1 MKIRRAWL
9 ATWVLALFM
18 LGFPHEVFADNSVR
32 DALENNEDVS
42 EVEVNEEMEG
52 ARESSDQSV
61 WGVLFQLGL
70 ALGAVILVMFLLLK
84 LLANR
89 TNRFQSTS
97 TMQNL
102 GGIGLGQQKSVQLIR
117 VGDRL
122 LVVGV
127 GQTIQL
133 LREIEDEAEA
143 KALIALAED
152 QQTTDFTSKAR
163 ALLKGDKMEEKD
175 GRSVYSQVD
184 SHMRDVKQQKES
196 GLNRVE
202 DRK

>member
-1 MKIRRAWL
+1 MKIGKTWL
-9 ATWVLALFM
+9 AICIFAFFT
-18 LGFPHEVFADNSVR
+18 LGLPQEAFADNSVR
-32 DALENNEDVS
+32 DALENNEGVG
-42 EVEVNEEMEG
+42 EGNEE
-52 ARESSDQSV
+52 REEAEESGEQSL

-70 ALGAVILVMFLLLK
+70 ALGAVILVMFFLLK

-89 TNRFQSTS
+89 TNRFQATS

-127 GQTIQL
+127 GQSIQL

-152 QQTTDFTSKAR
+152 QQTTDFTSKGR
-163 ALLKGDKMEEKD
+163 ALLKGDKLEEND
-175 GRSVYSQVD
+175 EHSIYSQMDV
-184 SHMRDVKQQKES
+184 HMRDVKRQKES

-202 DRK
+202 GRK

>member
-1 MKIRRAWL
+1 MKIVRAWL
-9 ATWVLALFM
+9 ATCMLALFM
-18 LGFPHEVFADNSVR
+18 LGLPHEGFADNSVR
-32 DALENNEDVS
+32 DALENNEG
-42 EVEVNEEMEG
+42 VNEGNEEEEG
-52 ARESSDQSV
+52 AGESGEQSL

-89 TNRFQSTS
+89 TNRFQATS

-127 GQTIQL
+127 GQTIEL

-143 KALIALAED
+143 KALIALAEE
-152 QQTTDFTSKAR
+152 QQTTDFTGKAR
-163 ALLKGDKMEEKD
+163 ALLKGDKMEANEE
-175 GRSVYSQVD
+175 RSIYSQMDV
-184 SHMRDVKQQKES
+184 HMRDVKRQKES

-202 DRK
+202 GRK

>member
-1 MKIRRAWL
+1 MKIRKAWL
-9 ATWVLALFM
+9 ATWLLILLLFG
-18 LGFPHEVFADNSVR
+18 LPHEVYADASVR
-32 DALENNEDVS
+32 DALENNEGVGEGIEDS
-42 EVEVNEEMEG
+42 EG
-52 ARESSDQSV
+52 AVASDGQSV
-61 WGVLFQLGL
+61 WSVLFQLGL
-70 ALGAVILVMFLLLK
+70 ALGAVIFVMFLLLR

-89 TNRFQSTS
+89 TNRFQATS

-143 KALIALAED
+143 KALITLAEERQTGDVTSRALAY
-152 QQTTDFTSKAR
+152 
-163 ALLKGDKMEEKD
+163 LKGDKRQEDDE
-175 GRSVYSQVD
+175 GSFYSQMD
-184 SHMRDVKQQKES
+184 LHMRDVQRQKET
-196 GLNRVE
+196 GVHRLKE
-202 DRK
+202 RK

>member
-1 MKIRRAWL
+1 MKIRKAWL
-9 ATWVLALFM
+9 AACLLALFM
-18 LGFPHEVFADNSVR
+18 LTPPHEVFADNSVR
-32 DALENNEDVS
+32 DALENNEGVS
-42 EVEVNEEMEG
+42 ESNEEMEG
-52 ARESSDQSV
+52 VAESGDQSV

-89 TNRFQSTS
+89 TSRFQATS
-97 TMQNL
+97 MMQNL
-102 GGIGLGQQKSVQLIR
+102 GGIGLGQHKSVQLIR

-163 ALLKGDKMEEKD
+163 ALLKRDKMEEND
-175 GRSVYSQVD
+175 DASIYSQMEL
-184 SHMRDVKQQKES
+184 HMRDVKRQKES
-196 GLNRVE
+196 GLNRAE
-202 DRK
+202 GRK